1 MFAKLENDIINVYD
15 ENNILVGGIKSQ
27 SNFKNADIVIGEKI
41 YQLKRDKWTAKI
53 SENGDVKLNLKTNSF
68 TGNTEIL
75 ENEKKI
81 TGVFGLKWGTKMI
94 DNKKNTLI
102 KIKNE
107 SQFIDKKRYEIEKS
121 DNNVTDLEIL
131 TTLYGHLYGSNM
143 KTQAVI
149 IGAIVGSATLILLT

>member
-1 MFAKLENDIINVYD
+1 
-15 ENNILVGGIKSQ
+15 
-27 SNFKNADIVIGEKI
+27 
-41 YQLKRDKWTAKI
+41 
-53 SENGDVKLNLKTNSF
+53 VKLNLKTNSF

-94 DNKKNTLI
+94 DSKKNTLI

-149 IGAIVGSATLILLT
+149 IGAIVGSATLIWLT

>member
-1 MFAKLENDIINVYD
+1 MLAKLENDTINVYD
-15 ENNILVGGIKSQ
+15 ENNKLVGGIKSQ

-94 DNKKNTLI
+94 DSKKNTLI

-149 IGAIVGSATLILLT
+149 IGAIVGSATLIWLT